1 MSLLAADKAKI
12 VKEFQLKAGD
22 TGSPEVQ
29 IAVLTATIL
38 KLTEHCKTHAHDF
51 HSRRGLLRMVNQR
64 KSLMRYLKQKD
75 LARYRTLIKRLEL
88 RD

>member
-1 MSLLAADKAKI
+1 MSLSATEKSSVI
-12 VKEFQLKAGD
+12 KEFQQKEGD

-29 IAVLTATIL
+29 VAVLTASIL
-38 KLTEHCKTHAHDF
+38 SLTEHCKTHKHDF

-64 KSLMRYLKQKD
+64 KSLLRYLKQKD
-75 LARYRTLIKRLEL
+75 VARYRGLIKRLNL

>member
-1 MSLLAADKAKI
+1 MSLLAAEKAKI
-12 VKEFQLKAGD
+12 VHDFQLKTGD

-29 IAVLTATIL
+29 VAVLTATII

-64 KSLMRYLKQKD
+64 KSLLRYLKQKD
-75 LARYRTLIKRLEL
+75 LARFRALIQRLGL

>member
-1 MSLLAADKAKI
+1 MSLLTADKAKI
-12 VKEFQLKAGD
+12 VQDFQLKVGD

-29 IAVLTATIL
+29 IAVLTANIL
-38 KLTEHCKTHAHDF
+38 SLTEHCKTHKHDF

-64 KSLMRYLKQKD
+64 KSLMRYLKKKD
-75 LARYRTLIKRLEL
+75 LTRYRTLIKRLQL